1 MRQFERPYLVSSKCI
16 EFDSCRYNGIMIKSS
31 IVEKLREYA
40 DFLPVCPEVAIG
52 LGVPRDPIRVVD
64 TGSGFELF
72 QPATGK
78 KLAHK
83 MEVFSKSFLNSIK
96 NVDGFILKNKSPSCG
111 VKAINVYTSFED
123 SRPRKDG
130 VGIFAENVIKTFKNI
145 PIEDEGRLRNLFIR
159 ENFLTKIFILAD
171 FRKAKSGRFQ
181 DILNFQT
188 KNKLL
193 LMSYSQEN
201 THEMGRK
208 ISDRHEGSLNDMMA
222 LYESLLFETLSEIP
236 KIASNINV
244 LMHALGYFSKELTHD
259 EKAFFLN
266 SLQEYREGRIPLLV
280 CLNIIKLW
288 IIRFDQDYLLNQT
301 FFEPYP
307 TDLMQITFI

>member
-1 MRQFERPYLVSSKCI
+1 
-16 EFDSCRYNGIMIKSS
+16 
-31 IVEKLREYA
+31 
-40 DFLPVCPEVAIG
+40 
-52 LGVPRDPIRVVD
+52 
-64 TGSGFELF
+64 
-72 QPATGK
+72 
-78 KLAHK
+78 
-83 MEVFSKSFLNSIK
+83 
-96 NVDGFILKNKSPSCG
+96 
-111 VKAINVYTSFED
+111 
-123 SRPRKDG
+123 
-130 VGIFAENVIKTFKNI
+130 VIKKFSNI

-159 ENFLTKIFILAD
+159 ENFLTKIFTLAD
-171 FRKAKSGRFQ
+171 FRKVKSGNFQ
-181 DILNFQT
+181 DIINFHT

-193 LMSYSQEN
+193 LMSYSKEN

-208 ISDRHEGSLNDMMA
+208 ISDRHEESLNDMKA